1 MKLVK
6 CVNCNANVNYEIVEV
21 EYDYVDEE
29 ISMKYN
35 GKKAICKKCGKEIII
50 DEIEDFNQFQFEE
63 QYRKLNEIISKK
75 EINELLT
82 KYQIGKRPLS
92 LLLGFGEVTITRYL
106 SDYIPTKKNSLL
118 LKKILYNPECYYSI
132 LITNK
137 KNISN
142 AAYNKSMKAVMQ
154 YIDEKSFED
163 DNITEVTNYIISKID
178 VTPKGLQK
186 LLYYIQVFSMK
197 FLDYPAF
204 TSSCK
209 KWAHGPVFGKIYFQ
223 YKNYGYNVI
232 KIDCKEKFNI
242 EKELLEISDEVIKNF
257 GCYSA
262 NVLEYFTHKEKPWVN
277 TTENEIIEKDLMKE
291 FVLEICDDYEIK
303 VISDI
308 GKYSQEMFKNFLNSN

>member
-1 MKLVK
+1 MK
-6 CVNCNANVNYEIVEV
+6 CVNCNENANYEIIAV

-63 QYRKLNEIISKK
+63 EYRKINEIISKD
-75 EINELLT
+75 EINEILV

-106 SDYIPTKKNSLL
+106 SNYVPTKKNSLL
-118 LKKILYNPECYYSI
+118 LKKILYNPECYYSL

-137 KNISN
+137 KNISST
-142 AAYNKSMKAVMQ
+142 AYNKTMKAVLQ
-154 YIDEKSFED
+154 FIDEKSFD
-163 DNITEVTNYIISKID
+163 DNTITEVTNYIISKID
-178 VTPKGLQK
+178 VTPKALQK

-204 TSSCK
+204 SSSCK

-232 KIDCKEKFNI
+232 KTDNEGQFKI
-242 EKELLEISDEVIKNF
+242 EKELLEISDAVIKNF

-262 NVLEYFTHKEKPWVN
+262 NVLEYFTHKEKPWIN
-277 TTENEIIEKDLMKE
+277 TLENEIIEKDLMKE
-291 FVLEICDDYEIK
+291 FVLEVCRDYEIK
-303 VISDI
+303 SISDI
-308 GKYSQEMFKNFLNSN
+308 GKYSKKMFEQFLNYN